1 MKIIYKDNT
10 ALSSFNFKAE
20 AMKKVNMLSTNELAL
35 IEDILSESYP
45 DGIEATKLNDMFT
58 YDFDMICEMLGIP
71 NPLETEE
78 TDDELDDF
86 EVNEEV
92 CYEVWALG
100 YSDNNEITDCEI
112 LLGEF
117 SDFGEAINYAKNT
130 VTLEVCLEQLA
141 KENNVETFTEGVT
154 YFCIEVQTV
163 IPTADGGTENI
174 DTAWHK
180 IIEI

>member
-71 NPLETEE
+71 NL
-78 TDDELDDF
+78 
-86 EVNEEV
+86 NQQ
-92 CYEVWALG
+92 
-100 YSDNNEITDCEI
+100 IIKMI
-112 LLGEF
+112 L
-117 SDFGEAINYAKNT
+117 
-130 VTLEVCLEQLA
+130 
-141 KENNVETFTEGVT
+141 
-154 YFCIEVQTV
+154 
-163 IPTADGGTENI
+163 
-174 DTAWHK
+174 
-180 IIEI
+180 